1 MVINS
6 KHVTNVDHIAGNIKY
21 FFEIVPKFSTNMEVS
36 SIDLKSYVQ
45 KYETVQSER
54 DLTVNELKEA
64 FFFCLRQ
71 DFRYNGINFNV
82 TKTCFGPLIK
92 P

>member
-1 MVINS
+1 MVIND

-36 SIDLKSYVQ
+36 SIDLKSYLQ
-45 KYETVQSER
+45 KYETVQSEL

-64 FFFCLRQ
+64 FFFRLRQ
-71 DFRYNGINFNV
+71 KRF
-82 TKTCFGPLIK
+82 PL
-92 P
+92 